1 MEKIKSILSPG
12 KHVEDE
18 ILYGSGGGGQY
29 EHTGREVP
37 GSTGGYYSQAGN
49 QPQIY
54 NRERDSIPSQPS
66 TAQDY
71 GKTGDEYL
79 AAEKE
84 RAAKSKMA
92 RESSSTEKRNG
103 HRKSRSG
110 EHKESRNPYT
120 QQAVDPRLG
129 GGAEE
134 STIATHNAQADAIGA
149 GYSPPPPIKPVQP
162 KAHGSAAG
170 RDGNGAAAAR
180 GAALAGSASG
190 AAGVTEAGTTKKGA
204 TVVPLETDSPHGEVV
219 GRTLSG
225 HHTVERTPNGQY
237 RTRLA
242 SIIDPNHGEGVK
254 TSESAYEHT
263 PGGGGAYTADKFH
276 EREPRVASVTLPNGT
291 KYLDPKAA
299 EDYGL
304 NYKPQAGTS
313 YGDQGQPQVSTTK
326 SEADRAL
333 SGEQQPSHKG
343 AGVVGAGVAGAAVA
357 DAGYEGT
364 KTDRAQPRDVDDPAY
379 RTSRVSNAE
388 EATTTHKA
396 DKSAK
401 KAAPKAA
408 PAPAPA
414 ERLDES
420 AYAAKPTAA
429 KYGDVDVPPGNDY
442 GKEVKD
448 PRYGLPMGA
457 AGISAEEAAAIRR
470 NEANV
475 ARPSQAQAYAGR
487 PTTAEQDYAAQPAA
501 TANQAYGTQHA
512 TQAEQQAAKP
522 AKEEKPSRR
531 SSILGFLHLGKDR
544 KKHSKDAQNKPYT
557 DVTGK
562 APLGSSAGTQ
572 QQPVTG
578 PTTEPAYRN
587 RMASTADAPAF
598 TGGLVGPNGTPLTGA
613 SAASAANADSSAWA
627 KSTEKEVMDRGG
639 MGQGAYGSGGGAATN
654 QAAYGGTGIDESYAA
669 PTGTGDTQ
677 GGTTGQKSG
686 SHGAATTGG
695 AIAAGAAAGGVAAG
709 GMNGSKAHEGVA
721 PDYNLQSAQDKGAP
735 TQDHLYD
742 QVSPRSS
749 KAAHQADHKETKTNH
764 TTTKET
770 TKSNH
775 KSHTHKDKNSTAYA
789 GSDDAQT
796 RDAEY
801 GGYEN
806 DPRIGS
812 AAQGG
817 YGSNP
822 PTYDP
827 SAING
832 AASSSAAY
840 GGKETQASNAA
851 YGGGT
856 ENPDEAAFGNETY
869 VGSGVSRHGTTKVI
883 EREGHHVLH
892 KDPPASHPAAGMAGV
907 E

>member
-29 EHTGREVP
+29 EHTGREAP
-37 GSTGGYYSQAGN
+37 GSTGAGYYGQTSS

-54 NRERDSIPSQPS
+54 NRGGDPIPSQPS

-84 RAAKSKMA
+84 RAAKSRVA
-92 RESSSTEKRNG
+92 RESSTTEKKNG

-120 QQAVDPRLG
+120 QQAVGPRLG
-129 GGAEE
+129 EGSEE
-134 STIATHNAQADAIGA
+134 SKIAARNAQAQAIGA
-149 GYSPPPPIKPVQP
+149 GYSIAQ
-162 KAHGSAAG
+162 GSQ
-170 RDGNGAAAAR
+170 GAAAA
-180 GAALAGSASG
+180 GLVGTAG
-190 AAGVTEAGTTKKGA
+190 AAGAAGAAGTSKKGV
-204 TVVPLETDSPHGEVV
+204 TMVPMETDSPHGEVV
-219 GRTLSG
+219 GRTVSG
-225 HHTVERTPNGQY
+225 HHTVERTASGQY

-242 SIIDPNHGEGVK
+242 SIIDPNYGEGVK
-254 TSESAYEHT
+254 TSESA
-263 PGGGGAYTADKFH
+263 
-276 EREPRVASVTLPNGT
+276 EPRVASVALPNGT
-291 KYLDPKAA
+291 KYIDPKAA

-304 NYKPQAGTS
+304 GYNPPTGS
-313 YGDQGQPQVSTTK
+313 GYGGQGQPQVATTK
-326 SEADRAL
+326 SEADHAV
-333 SGEQQPSHKG
+333 SGDQTGHKG

-379 RTSRVSNAE
+379 RTSRVHGVE
-388 EATTTHKA
+388 ETTTTHKA

-401 KAAPKAA
+401 KAASKAA
-408 PAPAPA
+408 P

-420 AYAAKPTAA
+420 AYAVKPTAA
-429 KYGDVDVPPGNDY
+429 RYGDVGNDY
-442 GKEVKD
+442 GKGVKD
-448 PRYGLPMGA
+448 PRYGLPIAA

-475 ARPSQAQAYAGR
+475 ARPAAQGQAYTGR
-487 PTTAEQDYAAQPAA
+487 PTTVEQDYAAQPA

-512 TQAEQQAAKP
+512 TQAEQQAAKH
-522 AKEEKPSRR
+522 AEEKKPSRR
-531 SSILGFLHLGKDR
+531 SSILGFLHLGKDK
-544 KKHSKDAQNKPYT
+544 KKHSKDAQRQPYT
-557 DVTGK
+557 DLTGQ
-562 APLGSSAGTQ
+562 APLGSVAGTGFGQ
-572 QQPVTG
+572 QQSLVPGSTVGHGQTADL
-578 PTTEPAYRN
+578 AYRD
-587 RMASTADAPAF
+587 RMPSTADVPAF
-598 TGGLVGPNGTPLTGA
+598 TGGLVGPNGTPLRGA
-613 SAASAANADSSAWA
+613 SAANPDSSAWA

-654 QAAYGGTGIDESYAA
+654 QAAYGDTGATNQAAYDTGIDESYAA
-669 PTGTGDTQ
+669 PTGTGATQ
-677 GGTTGQKSG
+677 VRATQKSG
-686 SHGAATTGG
+686 SLGAATTGG
-695 AIAAGAAAGGVAAG
+695 AIVAGAAAGGLAAG
-709 GMNGSKAHEGVA
+709 GVRGSQAHEGVA
-721 PDYNLQSAQDKGAP
+721 SDYNMQSAQDKGAP
-735 TQDHLYD
+735 NQDHLYD

-749 KAAHQADHKETKTNH
+749 KAQQQTNYKETKTNH
-764 TTTKET
+764 SKET

-775 KSHTHKDKNSTAYA
+775 KSHNKDKNNTAYA

-806 DPRIGS
+806 DPRMGS

-817 YGSNP
+817 YGSNA
-822 PTYDP
+822 PTYDT
-827 SAING
+827 SATNG
-832 AASSSAAY
+832 AVSNSVAY
-840 GGKETQASNAA
+840 GGKETQARNAA
-851 YGGGT
+851 YSGGAQNAG
-856 ENPDEAAFGNETY
+856 EAAFGNEEY
-869 VGSGVSRHGTTKVI
+869 VGSGLSRHGTTKVA

-892 KDPPASHPAAGMAGV
+892 KGPPASHPAAAMAGV